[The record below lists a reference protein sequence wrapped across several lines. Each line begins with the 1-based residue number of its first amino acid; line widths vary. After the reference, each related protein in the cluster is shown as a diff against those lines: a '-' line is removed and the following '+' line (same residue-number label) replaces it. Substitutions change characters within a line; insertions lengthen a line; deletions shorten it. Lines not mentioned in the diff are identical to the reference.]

1 MKRYTIFILA
11 VFSAAVLSGC
21 RKDPDPERI
30 IGQTAASFRLTA
42 NDAGNGQAG
51 SMESRISNLQAFRFR
66 NGILKEIFTD
76 VHVTEDGHADLYLKE
91 YAGTVHFLANASGI
105 PALGQMEAGVT
116 TLEEFLAL
124 TASDSEMT
132 ADGIVMSGSAEL
144 RNNVQTAGVALKRS
158 VARIDLISGF
168 EGVQIKDITIRS
180 LTSSGYLTERGAG
193 VPDNA
198 MEADFFRDFTGQDV
212 PETGVLAYVCDQE
225 AGKEIEV
232 KVNVEGSWRILKT
245 VMPAIVRNN
254 VYRLKIYG
262 NGAQSRVEI
271 SAHDWMDGQGAS
283 SDLVMKGL
291 VDTGN
296 SVLSDG
302 VRVSENRDT
311 VFLPYIGSR
320 STLVLAAE
328 AGSEVIV
335 RGSAKGVSVET
346 PSGRSLQPVASLEI
360 SNTHRYPGTGHEYMY
375 LDIMNGGEFKGR
387 VVLKAESNP
396 VLIEGDI
403 ILDDNGICDFGRY
416 IDGEIGRI
424 MLPEGKTIEVS
435 FPDNESEWMK
445 VEQADGNSFRIIG
458 GWKPNDP
465 LADGRTQ
472 QASLVITDAD
482 GSNSETYLIQ
492 RRNWGLP
499 VVNVNGV
506 WWCKYN
512 LRGNVK
518 SFEDQITVTEDPA
531 AGMDLGEYLTGCTD
545 DEFAEIAGSQYQG
558 GKQNALVMVNENG
571 KFRFDGYD
579 TGNKGEFG
587 TIDPT
592 YMAPDGYRIPDYDNF
607 RFFAWGENCN
617 LGYGSNAFNN
627 QLGQRLTYT
636 VMERTVTVD
645 GNLYGPMGYYDFVY
659 DGVHLVLMGFGHQYN
674 AQDIASMSILFATYG
689 RPGKSWGIEG
699 YPRQNGSGNWIK
711 FSSQNTQK
719 TRTIRCVKS
728 PVEYIY
734 E

>member
-21 RKDPDPERI
+21 RKDQEPDKT
-30 IGQTAASFRLTA
+30 IGQTMASFRLTA
-42 NDAGNGQAG
+42 NDAGNGPAG
-51 SMESRISNLQAFRFR
+51 SMESWIGSLQAFRFR
-66 NGILKEIFTD
+66 NGILKETFTD
-76 VHVTEDGHADLYLKE
+76 VNVTEDGHADIYLKE
-91 YAGTVHFLANASGI
+91 YAGTIYFLANASGI
-105 PALGQMEAGVT
+105 PALGQIKPDLT
-116 TLEEFLAL
+116 TIEEFLSL

-132 ADGIVMSGSAEL
+132 SDGIVMSGYAEL
-144 RNNVQTAGVALKRS
+144 GDKVQTVNIALKRS

-168 EGVQIKDITIRS
+168 EGVEIKDVTIRS
-180 LTSSGYLTERGAG
+180 LTSTGYLTDRGAC

-198 MEADFFRDFTGQDV
+198 ATEDFFRDFSGQNV
-212 PETGVLAYVCDQE
+212 PETGLLAYVCDQE

-232 KVNVEGSWRILKT
+232 KVNVDGSWRILKT
-245 VMPAIVRNN
+245 VMPAVERNN

-262 NGAQSRVEI
+262 NGAQSRVEV
-271 SAHDWMDGQGAS
+271 SVNDWMDGQGAS

-291 VDTGN
+291 VDTD
-296 SVLSDG
+296 SSIFSDG
-302 VRVSENRDT
+302 VRVSENKDT

-320 STLVLAAE
+320 STLVLSAE
-328 AGSEVIV
+328 AGAEVVV
-335 RGSAKGVSVET
+335 RGSAKGVSVDNA
-346 PSGRSLQPVASLEI
+346 PGRSLHPVASLEI
-360 SNTHRYPGTGHEYMY
+360 SNTHRYPGAKQEYMY
-375 LDIMNGGEFKGR
+375 LDIMNGEEFKGR

-396 VLIEGDI
+396 VHLEGEI
-403 ILDDNGICDFGRY
+403 VLDDNGICDFGKY
-416 IDGEIGRI
+416 IDGELGRI
-424 MLPEGKTIEVS
+424 VLPRGKAIDVS
-435 FPDNESEWMK
+435 FPEGESEWMK
-445 VEQADGNSFRIIG
+445 IEQNGDSSFRIIG

-472 QASLVITDAD
+472 QASLVIADAD

-499 VVNVNGV
+499 VVNINGV

-531 AGMDLGEYLTGCTD
+531 AGIDLDEYLSGCTD
-545 DEFAEIAGSQYQG
+545 EEFAEIAGSQYQG
-558 GKQNALVMVNENG
+558 GKQNALTMVNENG
-571 KFRFDGYD
+571 RFRFDGYD

-592 YMAPDGYRIPDYDNF
+592 FMAPDGYRIPDYDNF

-627 QLGQRLTYT
+627 KLGQRLTYT
-636 VMERTVTVD
+636 VVEREITLD
-645 GNLYGPMGYYDFVY
+645 GNLYGPMSYYDFVY
-659 DGVHLVLMGFGHQYN
+659 EGAHLILMGFGHQYN
-674 AQDIASMSILFATYG
+674 AQDIAPMSILFATYG

-699 YPRQNGSGNWIK
+699 YPQKNGGGNWIK
-711 FSSQNTQK
+711 FISQNTQK
-719 TRTIRCVKS
+719 TRTIRCVKT